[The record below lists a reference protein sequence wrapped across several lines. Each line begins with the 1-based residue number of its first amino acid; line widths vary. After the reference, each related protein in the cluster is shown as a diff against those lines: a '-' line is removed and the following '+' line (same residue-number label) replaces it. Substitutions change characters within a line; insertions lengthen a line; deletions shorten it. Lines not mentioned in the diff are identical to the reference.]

1 MKAIFSRELKAYFQ
15 TPLGAVFISIL
26 YFFTGYYFFTSN
38 LFAGTADTSTLFS
51 KLFSVVL
58 FLIPILTMRLLSE
71 EKRSK
76 TEQLLLTAPV
86 SRFEIVLGKYFA
98 ALIIYLIGISGTL
111 LMGGLLSRFGNPD
124 WPVILGNFFGLAILG
139 AAVIAVCLFVSSL
152 TESQV
157 IAAVAGM
164 AVSLLLILIDAVR
177 YVVTDKTMRT
187 ILSYLSFTDRY
198 HGFTIGIIDLSNV
211 LFFLSI
217 AVWFLCLTV
226 AVLERR
232 RWN

>member
-1 MKAIFSRELKAYFQ
+1 LKAIFSRELKAYFQ

>member
-1 MKAIFSRELKAYFQ
+1 
-15 TPLGAVFISIL
+15 
-26 YFFTGYYFFTSN
+26 
-38 LFAGTADTSTLFS
+38 
-51 KLFSVVL
+51 
-58 FLIPILTMRLLSE
+58 MRLLSE